1 MPYRNY
7 SGGAFFLAKKYA
19 LVVALPLS
27 PFDFKFFKSKGGIPM
42 KKINLRDY
50 YPFYKEDFFIEV
62 EDQIAELLKVFDIQE
77 ASYQRY
83 IRRYKAY
90 YSLDVDNGIE
100 NSILLTAQTPDE
112 IYERKLTKEQLYRG
126 LNSIPKKQAD
136 RIYAHY
142 FLGMSKSEIAKSEQV
157 DERAVRESIERG
169 LKNMAKFLKKV
180 L

>member
-1 MPYRNY
+1 
-7 SGGAFFLAKKYA
+7 
-19 LVVALPLS
+19 
-27 PFDFKFFKSKGGIPM
+27 M

-62 EDQIAELLKVFDIQE
+62 EDQIAEILKVFDIQE

-142 FLGMSKSEIAKSEQV
+142 FLGMSKSEIVKSEQV
-157 DERAVRESIERG
+157 DESAVRESIERG

>member
-1 MPYRNY
+1 MISFYTFSTFQFGTNGTNNPTSSHLNPAYPNISRIIPQKLFLYHYMPNILLKYR
-7 SGGAFFLAKKYA
+7 
-19 LVVALPLS
+19 
-27 PFDFKFFKSKGGIPM
+27 
-42 KKINLRDY
+42 
-50 YPFYKEDFFIEV
+50 DFFIEV
-62 EDQIAELLKVFDIQE
+62 EDQIAEILKVFDTQE